1 MIPTALQGFFTTSV
15 LSVRENAVK
24 NVIFR
29 AATLLLQLFIVNTF
43 AFIAARSNAYTS
55 YLMFAENFIQKFFYV
70 TSRNF
75 NRHALLLLAFAAL
88 GALSGLY
95 DTLLW
100 ALDSPGYVV
109 RSKTTNAASLSQDIV
124 INPAYI
130 TYISNPTG
138 NVNDIDT
145 EGSIAANLFRSGLN
159 FTLPGVNEPG
169 MREIVPSS
177 QSINNTGPRIWLDE
191 DGLSVSVDQA
201 VMITP
206 DALCPIQTL
215 TNTTQGWKCQF
226 NNTDALQLAQIN
238 TGNPEIFWDDQ
249 RSEYLLPNRVDNP
262 WHSLG
267 SGGDTAVMK
276 QVFTVTKDRRRHTFI
291 ETAFKASMLSLY
303 PAQINDSEITDLIHR
318 TWSSD
323 PTQPITPD
331 IQALADYAID
341 AQANQSTVS
350 FGVFVQEP
358 YASLSSTIELLNVI
372 NPADA
377 VINSADATLLYSLF
391 RITSTNITLIRSETL
406 PQAPTPLYCKY
417 DTVFSTNLATGG
429 QLYGNTCYE
438 PLNQTKPSFVS
449 QLDASAVVIL
459 NNLLGDGTLD
469 SSAVAFNQTGW
480 DWFMSKSNYI
490 DDLLTSRGLI
500 AGGDRA
506 AVQVAVQ
513 HNEAAISYLQLLLTL
528 LPALLF
534 LIATVVI
541 FFSGPMS
548 YYQSSFL
555 AAVCTTTH
563 MTPGECQK
571 VRYLRDPPEITLQRR
586 GTHVLLGTPGE
597 GTLANVGAKQNVQAY
612 GMTEPLMDKDGL

>member
-1 MIPTALQGFFTTSV
+1 MIHIALQGFFTTSV

-29 AATLLLQLFIVNTF
+29 AATLLLQLFIVNMF

-75 NRHALLLLAFAAL
+75 NRHALLLLAFVAL

-130 TYISNPTG
+130 TYVSNPTG
-138 NVNDIDT
+138 NVNDIDA
-145 EGSIAANLFRSGLN
+145 EGSIAANLFKSGLN
-159 FTLPGVNEPG
+159 FTLPGVTEPG
-169 MREIVPSS
+169 VREIVSSS
-177 QSINNTGPRIWLDE
+177 QSIDNTGPRIWLDE
-191 DGLSVSVDQA
+191 DGLSVSVDQS
-201 VMITP
+201 VMVTT
-206 DALCPIQTL
+206 DAICPLQTL
-215 TNTTQGWKCQF
+215 TNTTQGWKCIF
-226 NNTDALQLAQIN
+226 NNTDALQLVQTS

-249 RSEYLLPNRVDNP
+249 RSEYLLPNRMDNP
-262 WHSLG
+262 WKSLG

-303 PAQINDSEITDLIHR
+303 PAQFNDNEITDLIHR

-341 AQANQSTVS
+341 AQANQSTAS

-372 NPADA
+372 N
-377 VINSADATLLYSLF
+377 SANAIPLYSLF

-406 PQAPTPLYCKY
+406 PQGPTPLYCRY

-429 QLYGNTCYE
+429 QLRGNTCYKSVD
-438 PLNQTKPSFVS
+438 QTKASFVS
-449 QLDASAVVIL
+449 QLDASAVVVI
-459 NNLLGDGTLD
+459 NSLLGDGTSD

-534 LIATVVI
+534 LIGTVVI

-586 GTHVLLGTPGE
+586 GTHVLLGTPGG
-597 GTLANVGAKQNVQAY
+597 GTLANVGGNQNVQPY
-612 GMTEPLMDKDGL
+612 GMKPLMNKDES

>member
-1 MIPTALQGFFTTSV
+1 MIPTMLQGFFTTSF

-29 AATLLLQLFIVNTF
+29 AATLLLQLFIVRTF

-55 YLMFAENFIQKFFYV
+55 YLMFAEDFLQKFFYV
-70 TSRNF
+70 TSRRF

-109 RSKTTNAASLSQDIV
+109 RSNTTNATSLSQDV
-124 INPAYI
+124 VSNPAYI

-169 MREIVPSS
+169 VREIVSSS
-177 QSINNTGPRIWLDE
+177 QLINNTGPRIWLDE
-191 DGLSVSVDQA
+191 DGLSVSVDQS
-201 VMITP
+201 VMVTT
-206 DALCPIQTL
+206 DAICLVQTL
-215 TNTTQGWKCQF
+215 TNTTQGWKCHF
-226 NNTDALQLAQIN
+226 NNTEALQLVQTS

-249 RSEYLLPNRVDNP
+249 RSEYLLPNRIDNP
-262 WHSLG
+262 WQSLG

-303 PAQINDSEITDLIHR
+303 PAQFNASDITDLIHR

-331 IQALADYAID
+331 IQNLADYVID

-377 VINSADATLLYSLF
+377 TPLYTLF

-406 PQAPTPLYCKY
+406 PQAPTPLYCRY

-429 QLYGNTCYE
+429 QLRGNTCYKS
-438 PLNQTKPSFVS
+438 LNQTKASFVS

-459 NNLLGDGTLD
+459 NSLLGDGTSD
-469 SSAVAFNQTGW
+469 SSAAAFNQTGW
-480 DWFMSKSNYI
+480 DWIVNKSNYI

-500 AGGDRA
+500 AGGDRG
-506 AVQVAVQ
+506 AVQVIVQ
-513 HNEAAISYLQLLLTL
+513 HNEAAISYLQLLLTI
-528 LPALLF
+528 LPALLV
-534 LIATVVI
+534 LIGAVVTC
-541 FFSGPMS
+541 FSGPMS

-563 MTPGECQK
+563 MTPGKCQE
-571 VRYLRDPPEITLQRR
+571 VCYLRDPPEITLRR
-586 GTHVLLGTPGE
+586 RETHVLLGTPGE
-597 GTLANVGAKQNVQAY
+597 GTLTNVGANENIQPY
-612 GMTEPLMDKDGL
+612 GITEPLMYKDGSYSVNG